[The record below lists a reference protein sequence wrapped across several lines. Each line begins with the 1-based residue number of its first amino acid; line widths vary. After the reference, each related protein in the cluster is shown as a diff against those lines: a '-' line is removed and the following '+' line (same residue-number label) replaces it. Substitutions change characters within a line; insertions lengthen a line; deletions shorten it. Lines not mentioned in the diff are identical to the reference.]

1 MTNAYIIS
9 VTESE
14 ERYFLGT
21 IGIEIR
27 VVCDTEEVGLKVVN
41 FASSGSEKK
50 WGTVLA
56 TKAMHLWAL

>member
-21 IGIEIR
+21 TDIEIR
-27 VVCDTEEVGLKVVN
+27 VIIPVSVVLRKQISRLCTLRHMARTETGGGRFL
-41 FASSGSEKK
+41 
-50 WGTVLA
+50 
-56 TKAMHLWAL
+56 